1 MVTVAVLMLASP
13 LYAAPI
19 DLISQGSG
27 GWDYATVTDLAGTGD
42 FFDDLNN
49 NFGYFGWD
57 SVNYVSTWSTN
68 QNAAFGNTTDPN
80 SFISLWLTAQGLYLP
95 SQTLWNTQ
103 SALILKKTFTIAD
116 PSLLSDINLSVAS
129 DNGFVVWVNPDASHN
144 NEVLSGLDTGFTSYW
159 EYNKAGSYS
168 DFYLKAGTNT
178 LWAVAIDDLI
188 DYGPTD
194 ATFFDLELTA
204 NAVPVPTTIILF
216 VTGLAAHFGIKR
228 RTA

>member
-129 DNGFVVWVNPDASHN
+129 DNGFIVWINGD
-144 NEVLSGLDTGFTSYW
+144 EVYKGYSAGFTSYW
-159 EYNKAGSYS
+159 EYTNLSFS
-168 DFYLKAGTNT
+168 SSFLNQTGTENT
-178 LWAVAIDDLI
+178 MYVLAVDDLT
-188 DYGPTD
+188 DWGTTD
-194 ATFFDLELTA
+194 ATFFDLQLTA
-204 NAVPVPTTIILF
+204 NAVPVPTTLILF
-216 VTGLAAHFGIKR
+216 VTGLAALLGIKR

>member
-27 GWDYATVTDLAGTGD
+27 GWNYATIYDNPSVTDD
-42 FFDDLNN
+42 FFDALNK

-57 SVNYVSTWSTN
+57 SVNYVSTWSTG
-68 QNAAFGNTTDPN
+68 QAAFGNTNNPN
-80 SFISLWLTAQGLYLP
+80 SFLSLWLTAQSLYLP

-116 PSLLSDINLSVAS
+116 PSLLSDISLSVAS

-144 NEVLSGLDTGFTSYW
+144 NEVLSGWDSGFTSYW
-159 EYNKAGSYS
+159 EYNKTLSPS
-168 DFYLKAGTNT
+168 LFTAGTNT
-178 LWAVAIDDLI
+178 LWAVAIDDAI

-194 ATFFDLELTA
+194 ATFFNLQLTA

-216 VTGLAAHFGIKR
+216 VTGLAALFGIKR